1 MSGVVIVGAGP
12 GGASLAFLLARR
24 GIDVTL
30 LERQTDFAREFRGE
44 VLLPGG
50 LEPFKQMGLWD
61 ELDTVPHV
69 TLNAAQLYVNGKFR
83 VRAAFDPATFGDL
96 TPRWTSQPAL
106 LEMLVRECG
115 RFPNFHF
122 ERGVHVR
129 DLMHDG
135 DRVSGVTLDG
145 GREIRAGLVVGADG
159 RTSIVRRRAQVR
171 VHDDPTPMDVVWCR
185 LPVPEWF
192 VTDPHLRGY
201 LGGGH
206 LLITAPVPEGYMQIG
221 WIIAKG
227 KYGELRERGIP
238 ELLDRMAAHASPD
251 FAEHLRRHRNDAVQP
266 FLLSVVSDRV
276 AHWSRPG
283 LLLIGDA
290 AHTMSPV
297 GAQGLN
303 IAIRDAI
310 VAANHLVPAFEHGA
324 APDALDAAAQR
335 IEAER
340 LPEVVEI
347 QNFQAVPPRV
357 LLRNAWWARIVL
369 ALLPYVLRSGI
380 TGTRGVGLIRRV
392 AFGVTDVRLAV

>member
-1 MSGVVIVGAGP
+1 MPAAGT
-12 GGASLAFLLARR
+12 G
-24 GIDVTL
+24 
-30 LERQTDFAREFRGE
+30 
-44 VLLPGG
+44 
-50 LEPFKQMGLWD
+50 
-61 ELDTVPHV
+61 
-69 TLNAAQLYVNGKFR
+69 
-83 VRAAFDPATFGDL
+83 
-96 TPRWTSQPAL
+96 
-106 LEMLVRECG
+106 
-115 RFPNFHF
+115 
-122 ERGVHVR
+122 
-129 DLMHDG
+129 
-135 DRVSGVTLDG
+135 
-145 GREIRAGLVVGADG
+145 
-159 RTSIVRRRAQVR
+159 
-171 VHDDPTPMDVVWCR
+171 
-185 LPVPEWF
+185 WF
-192 VTDPHLRGY
+192 VCHPHLRGY

-266 FLLSVVSDRV
+266 FLLSVVSDRA

-324 APDALDAAAQR
+324 APDAIDAAAQR
-335 IEAER
+335 VETER

-347 QNFQAVPPRV
+347 QNFQAVPPRF
-357 LLRNAWWARIVL
+357 LLRNAWWTRIVL
-369 ALLPYVLRSGI
+369 PWLPYVLRSGI
-380 TGTRGVGLIRRV
+380 TGTRGVALFRRV
-392 AFGVTDVRLAV
+392 AFGVTDVRLTV

>member
-1 MSGVVIVGAGP
+1 MNGVVIVGAGP

-61 ELDTVPHV
+61 ALDTVPHV
-69 TLNAAQLYVNGKFR
+69 TLNAAQLYVNGKLR

-96 TPRWTSQPAL
+96 TPRWTSQPPL
-106 LEMLVRECG
+106 LEMLVSECS

-129 DLMHDG
+129 DLVHDG
-135 DRVSGVTLDG
+135 GRVDGVKLDG
-145 GREIRAGLVVGADG
+145 GREIRAALVVGADG
-159 RTSIVRRRAQVR
+159 RTSIVRRRADVAVR
-171 VHDDPTPMDVVWCR
+171 NDPTPMDVVWCR
-185 LPVPEWF
+185 LPIPEWF

-206 LLITAPVPEGYMQIG
+206 LLLTAPVPEGYMQIG

-238 ELLDRMAAHASPD
+238 ALLDRMAAHASPD
-251 FAEHLRRHRNDAVQP
+251 FADHLARHRNDAVQP

-276 AHWSRPG
+276 TPWSRPG

-310 VAANHLVPAFEHGA
+310 IAANHLVPAFDGGA
-324 APDALDAAAQR
+324 APEAIDAATQR

-340 LPEVVEI
+340 VPEVKEI
-347 QNFQAVPPRV
+347 QEFQAVPPRV
-357 LLRNAWWARIVL
+357 LLRDVWWARL
-369 ALLPYVLRSGI
+369 ALQLIPFFVRSGI
-380 TGTRGVGLIRRV
+380 GGSRRVAIVRRV
-392 AFGVTDVRLAV
+392 AFGITDVKLAV